1 MVATSGLID
10 YLCGNLQKITQLHVL
25 AWVMFVLNTVSLIVT
40 TQDSQTGVIIG
51 LNYLGITLTIIVT
64 GSIML
69 SCRHR

>member
-69 SCRHR
+69 ACRHR